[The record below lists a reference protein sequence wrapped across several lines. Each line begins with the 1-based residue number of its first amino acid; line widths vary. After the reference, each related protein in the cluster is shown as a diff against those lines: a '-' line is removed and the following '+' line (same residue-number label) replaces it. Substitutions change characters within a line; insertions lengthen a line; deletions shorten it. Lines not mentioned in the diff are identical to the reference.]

1 MGYIA
6 FFMLV
11 VALIS
16 VIFLNLL
23 VATVLSMTAKCM
35 NLEESA
41 TERYKLTEMIN
52 LWSQY
57 DPNGHGY
64 INYNVFC
71 RLSLAIAVL
80 FGIDH
85 VNLSLLRTN
94 FTK

>member
-1 MGYIA
+1 MANIA

-11 VALIS
+11 VAIIS

-41 TERYKLTEMIN
+41 TERYKLTEMVN
-52 LWSQY
+52 LWAQY

-71 RLSLAIAVL
+71 RFSLAIAVL

-85 VNLSLLRTN
+85 V
-94 FTK
+94 KMW